1 MSVFL
6 QLQQLL
12 PKHGLS
18 RLFGRIAASESPL
31 LSRTLIDTFSRI
43 YGVRLDDAV
52 RRSPRDYRSFNDF
65 FSRELATDARQFDG
79 HGNELISASDGTLS
93 QFGRI
98 ERGQLIQAK
107 GTPYA
112 CAELLGDDG
121 LAALLD
127 GGWFATVYL
136 APRDYHRVHLPFAG
150 TLRRSREIPGELFSV
165 NAATEAGIQGLFC
178 HNERLV
184 CEFDTIAGKMV
195 VVLVGAL
202 IVASIETVWDGSIS
216 PYRERRER
224 QHDIP
229 FARGA
234 EIGRFLLGS
243 TVILLLPPDTV
254 SVNSLTQGQSI
265 QVGSVLGDIKRSPH

>member
-18 RLFGRIAASESPL
+18 RLLGRIAASESPL

-79 HGNELISASDGTLS
+79 HGNELISPADGTLS

-254 SVNSLTQGQSI
+254 RVSSLTPGQSVR
-265 QVGSVLGDIKRSPH
+265 VGSVLGDITRSPR

>member
-1 MSVFL
+1 MSAFL
-6 QLQQLL
+6 QLQRLL
-12 PKHGLS
+12 PKHVLS
-18 RLFGRIAASESPL
+18 RAFGRLAASESRL
-31 LSRTLIDTFSRI
+31 LSRAMINTFSRV
-43 YGVRLDDAV
+43 YGVRLDDAA

-65 FSRELATDARQFDG
+65 FTRELAADARPFDG
-79 HGNELISASDGTLS
+79 RGDELISPADGTLS

-112 CAELLGDDG
+112 CAELLDDDG

-150 TLRRSREIPGELFSV
+150 TLRRTREVPGELFSV
-165 NAATEAGIQGLFC
+165 NATTEAGIQGLFC
-178 HNERLV
+178 RNERLV
-184 CEFDTIAGKMV
+184 CEFDTVAGPMA

-202 IVASIETVWDGSIS
+202 VVASIETVWDGPTS

-224 QHDIP
+224 RHDIP
-229 FARGA
+229 LKRGA

-254 SVNSLTQGQSI
+254 SVGSLTVGQPVR
-265 QVGSVLGDIKRSPH
+265 VGSVLGNVTHSPR

>member
-18 RLFGRIAASESPL
+18 RLLGRLAASESPL

-43 YGVRLDDAV
+43 YGVRLDDAA

-79 HGNELISASDGTLS
+79 HGNELISPADGTLS

-98 ERGQLIQAK
+98 EQGQLIQAK

-184 CEFDTIAGKMV
+184 CEFESVAGPMV

-202 IVASIETVWDGSIS
+202 IVASIETVWDGAIS
-216 PYRERRER
+216 PYREPRER

-254 SVNSLTQGQSI
+254 SVSSLTPGQSVR
-265 QVGSVLGDIKRSPH
+265 VGSVLGDITRSPR

>member
-1 MSVFL
+1 VSLFL

-12 PKHGLS
+12 PKHRVS
-18 RLFGRIAASESPL
+18 RLLGRLAASESPL
-31 LSRTLIDTFSRI
+31 VSRTLIDTFSRI
-43 YGVRLDDAV
+43 YGVRLEDAA

-65 FSRELATDARQFDG
+65 FTRELATDARQFDG
-79 HGNELISASDGTLS
+79 HGNELISPADGTLS

-184 CEFDTIAGKMV
+184 CEFESVAGPMV

-202 IVASIETVWDGSIS
+202 IVASIETVWDGPIS

-254 SVNSLTQGQSI
+254 SASSLTPGQSVR
-265 QVGSVLGDIKRSPH
+265 VGSVLGDITHSPR

>member
-1 MSVFL
+1 M
-6 QLQQLL
+6 
-12 PKHGLS
+12 
-18 RLFGRIAASESPL
+18 
-31 LSRTLIDTFSRI
+31 IDAFSHV

-52 RRSPRDYRSFNDF
+52 LRNPRDYRSFNDF
-65 FSRELATDARQFDG
+65 FTRELASDARQFDG
-79 HGNELISASDGTLS
+79 SGDELISPADGTLS
-93 QFGRI
+93 QFGTI
-98 ERGQLIQAK
+98 SQGQLIQAK

-112 CAELLGDDG
+112 CTELLGDEG

-150 TLRRSREIPGELFSV
+150 TLRRTREIPGELFSV
-165 NAATEAGIQGLFC
+165 NATTEAGIQGLFC
-178 HNERLV
+178 RNERLV
-184 CEFDTIAGKMV
+184 CEFDTVAGPMA

-202 IVASIETVWDGSIS
+202 IVASIETVWDGPVS
-216 PYRERRER
+216 PYHERRER
-224 QHDIP
+224 RYDLP

-254 SVNSLTQGQSI
+254 NATSLAPEQPM
-265 QVGSVLGDIKRSPH
+265 QVGTVLGQITHSPR

>member
-1 MSVFL
+1 MTIVSAR
-6 QLQQLL
+6 LL
-12 PKHGLS
+12 
-18 RLFGRIAASESPL
+18 GRIAASESPL

-43 YGVRLDDAV
+43 YGVRLDDAA

-254 SVNSLTQGQSI
+254 RVSSLTPGQSVR
-265 QVGSVLGDIKRSPH
+265 VGSVLGDITRSPR

>member
-18 RLFGRIAASESPL
+18 RLLGRLAASESPL

-43 YGVRLDDAV
+43 YGVHLDDAA

-79 HGNELISASDGTLS
+79 HGNELISPADGTLS

-254 SVNSLTQGQSI
+254 RVSSLTPGQSVR
-265 QVGSVLGDIKRSPH
+265 VGSVLGDITRSPR